1 MEFWR
6 QILVLGPPVTGPECK
21 LGERPSG
28 ASLGDINCD
37 DEEDCIQGSG
47 SGDGTHPGGDYR
59 SRDYNTGSNDNGGTS
74 SNPSGGTKY
83 NAGEDWDASSDSKW
97 ALNPLFC
104 PFTLLTG
111 FKWTL
116 GQFDDMASF
125 AVVFNVNVFIFERTH
140 KVLF

>member
-83 NAGEDWDASSDSKW
+83 NAENWDDASSDSKW
-97 ALNPLFC
+97 ALNPFFVPLH
-104 PFTLLTG
+104 
-111 FKWTL
+111 
-116 GQFDDMASF
+116 S
-125 AVVFNVNVFIFERTH
+125 
-140 KVLF
+140 